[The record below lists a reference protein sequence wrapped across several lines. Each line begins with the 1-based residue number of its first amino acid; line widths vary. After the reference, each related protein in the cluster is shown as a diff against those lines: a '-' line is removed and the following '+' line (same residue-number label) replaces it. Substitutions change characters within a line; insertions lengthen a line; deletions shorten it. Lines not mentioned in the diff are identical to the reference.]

1 MTQKCPRQFSKSR
14 LKFVDVMGQIEWSR
28 KSRVSTTR
36 IPRERGREEEKKF
49 ENNRDFVHCQSSYES
64 LSNFLIAHRANINFS
79 FLTIFYAFIAR
90 TLGLNSLISTLDT
103 LVSCELLLYLVV
115 RLSLCISRIFG
126 STCYAIVMLL
136 NQADLVFPV
145 VQLLC

>member
-28 KSRVSTTR
+28 KSRVNTTR
-36 IPRERGREEEKKF
+36 IPRERGREKVW
-49 ENNRDFVHCQSSYES
+49 NNRDFVHCQSSYES
-64 LSNFLIAHRANINFS
+64 LSNFLIAHIANINFS

>member
-28 KSRVSTTR
+28 KSRVNTTR
-36 IPRERGREEEKKF
+36 IPRERERKRKSLKTT
-49 ENNRDFVHCQSSYES
+49 DFVHCQSSYES
-64 LSNFLIAHRANINFS
+64 LSNFWIAHRANINFS